1 MYSSAVVIGRVVE
14 AFEDHGAK
22 FLVVRSKDTAK
33 FQGHVACRFY
43 GEAGKWADRA
53 ANGDLVRI
61 DGEPSSRNAKGR
73 WFTEFNA
80 RYLEVLTAP
89 AASAPAA
96 AASPGGTPPG
106 SDDDIP
112 F

>member
-22 FLVVRSKDTAK
+22 FLVVHTKDTPK

-43 GEAGKWADRA
+43 GDAGKWADRA

-73 WFTEFNA
+73 WYTEFNA
-80 RYLEVLTAP
+80 RYLEVLTPPAAKAAADDNAP
-89 AASAPAA
+89 A
-96 AASPGGTPPG
+96 G
-106 SDDDIP
+106 DDSSIP